1 MRCIK
6 ISGYFQ
12 NNVGDDLMIEILMSR
27 YPNITFWGYKENQK
41 KSIRMQK
48 ANYIS
53 ADDLYKKYGK
63 INHLLNIITL
73 YQKKDFFIH
82 CIVKYIENHCCC
94 AVGIGGSLYA
104 EWDSSIEERL
114 QYEDLKR
121 IDGKPYYILGANFGP
136 YSNPNFLRAFKK
148 YFQTCS
154 TVSFRD
160 KSSFKMFRNLPMVQ
174 WAPDI
179 VFNIK
184 KENICDKNT
193 VLISVVDINESKH
206 VNLKDYSKMY
216 YEFIGNLCE
225 TVIERE
231 QIPVLV
237 SFCKAEGDEHAII
250 KILNNLSPLIKDK
263 IRIHLY
269 DGNTEKILN
278 LFRSAHY
285 VIATR
290 FHAMILAMKFQKPFF
305 AISYDP
311 KLVNVLKDMQLKS
324 YCEFKDLGEVSIETV
339 LGQKN
344 EISEEYIDEITKQAE
359 KHFEELDNFLKLC
372 D

>member
-1 MRCIK
+1 MKCIK

-41 KSIRMQK
+41 KSMRMLN

-63 INHLLNIITL
+63 INHLLNLITL
-73 YQKKDFFIH
+73 YHRKDFFIH
-82 CIVKYIENHCCC
+82 CIVKYIENHCYC
-94 AVGIGGSLYA
+94 AVGVGGSLYA

-114 QYEDLKR
+114 QYEDSKR

-136 YSNPNFLRAFKK
+136 YRNPDFFYAFKK

-154 TVSFRD
+154 VVSFRD
-160 KSSFKMFRNLPMVQ
+160 KSSYDMFSNLPMVQ

-179 VFNIK
+179 VFNIEK
-184 KENICDKNT
+184 GMICDKNT
-193 VLISVVDINESKH
+193 VLISVIDINESKH
-206 VNLKDYSKMY
+206 VDLKDYSEIY
-216 YEFIGNLCE
+216 YKFIGNLCE

-231 QIPVLV
+231 QVPVLV
-237 SFCKAEGDEHAII
+237 SFCKSEGDENAIV
-250 KILNNLSPLIKDK
+250 KIQNFFSPLIKDK
-263 IRIHLY
+263 VQLYLY
-269 DGNTEKILN
+269 DGDTEKMLN

-290 FHAMILAMKFQKPFF
+290 FHAMILALKFQKPFF
-305 AISYDP
+305 AISYDQ

-324 YCEFKDLGEVSIETV
+324 YCEFKDLGELSIETV
-339 LGQKN
+339 LSQKN
-344 EISEEYIDEITKQAE
+344 EISEDYIDEITKQAE
-359 KHFEELDNFLKLC
+359 KHFEKLDIFLKSI
-372 D
+372 